1 MSDDKQTGVEVQMTG
16 QNGNIFAIM
25 GRVQKAMKRA
35 GFAKESKELVKEVT
49 SSHSYSEALEVIADY
64 VEVS

>member
-1 MSDDKQTGVEVQMTG
+1 MKQTGVKVQLSG
-16 QNGNIFAIM
+16 QDGNIFAIM
-25 GRVQKAMKRA
+25 GRVQRAMRKG
-35 GFAKESKELVKEVT
+35 GFEKESKEMAREVT